1 MTRHGGEVLAQIS
14 CTSPPILGMTSLPS
28 LSLVGGSFELLPPCP
43 PVVSAVR
50 CPGDTPDSL
59 PLALPTHLLKC
70 SMSILLPLS
79 SSGFAGDVEDALP
92 KSCCG
97 LPRHPGT
104 PPISLHILG
113 VLGPSASGMWLVP
126 VKAKRKDRE
135 LE

>member
-1 MTRHGGEVLAQIS
+1 MEAKFGTNLLYQPTNPRNDL
-14 CTSPPILGMTSLPS
+14 TSFFVFGW
-28 LSLVGGSFELLPPCP
+28 GSFELLPPCP

-50 CPGDTPDSL
+50 CPGDTPGSS

-104 PPISLHILG
+104 PPTSLHILG

-126 VKAKRKDRE
+126 RE
-135 LE
+135 GQKEGP

>member
-1 MTRHGGEVLAQIS
+1 MRRSLAQIS
-14 CTSPPILGMTSLPS
+14 CTSPPILGMNSLPS
-28 LSLVGGSFELLPPCP
+28 LSLVGGSFELLSPCP

-50 CPGDTPDSL
+50 YPGDTPDSS

-70 SMSILLPLS
+70 SMSIMLPLS

-104 PPISLHILG
+104 PPTAVFSSLEYSVHQPLECG
-113 VLGPSASGMWLVP
+113 WCP

>member
-1 MTRHGGEVLAQIS
+1 MRRSLAQIS
-14 CTSPPILGMTSLPS
+14 CTSPPILGMNSLPS

-50 CPGDTPDSL
+50 YPGDTPDSS

-70 SMSILLPLS
+70 SMSIMLPLS

-104 PPISLHILG
+104 PPTSLHILG

-126 VKAKRKDRE
+126 RE
-135 LE
+135 GQKEGP